1 MKWKSAFAV
10 VATLLVLSG
19 CNAAPPQMN
28 EAPSPETTPALA
40 DPIDLDYHATL
51 VVDDGSRHA
60 LVTDWSAEKLR
71 AIDPDGE
78 ELWSLDAHLND
89 EVGGGIDAF
98 SAEEAVVINEPS
110 GETKAYSWADGSEV
124 WSFQIPDP
132 VNACHPAQDFAAQ
145 TTGTSSILG
154 EGDLI
159 LLEYLGITGSAG
171 CEPSS
176 ENGNALVYAL
186 DPTTGKEAWPSLS
199 IGIEGMTFG
208 GVTMNI
214 SPDRKYG
221 IASWR
226 DGDESMITRVAL
238 DTGRH
243 TTVPITSARSIDD
256 TGIDYYD
263 VYPTTDPTKLLYV
276 YGSEAS
282 DDPYNSAVTRVA
294 KLSVPSGL
302 PDTDAATLDSI
313 DEPQGLTMEDTVDS
327 VCATDLV
334 FTPYGEPACVQP
346 QLFASAIKYQGS
358 DGSPQGWFSDAP
370 ETALESIRAFGTP
383 QYSPVDTKDG
393 TLLVV
398 PGSESGIMALNANTG
413 KTVWEAG
420 DATGDMPWGGQGVL
434 PELGLVIV
442 TDSKKT
448 SFYESETGKLVDDY
462 PASEYARLSSGKRV
476 ALVADEQ
483 STTMWSVVDS

>member
-1 MKWKSAFAV
+1 MKWKLAFAA
-10 VATLLVLSG
+10 VAALLVLSG
-19 CNAAPPQMN
+19 CNAAPPQKS
-28 EAPSPETTPALA
+28 ETPSPKTTPTLA

-51 VVDDGSRHA
+51 VVDDGAGDA

-89 EVGGGIDAF
+89 EVGGGIEAF
-98 SAEEAVVINEPS
+98 SAGGNVVINELS
-110 GETKAYSWADGSEV
+110 GGTTAYSWADGSES
-124 WSFQIPDP
+124 WSFQIPDT
-132 VNACHPAQDFAAQ
+132 VDACHPAQDFAAQ
-145 TTGTSSILG
+145 TTGTSNILG

-159 LLEYLGITGSAG
+159 LLEYLGISGSGG

-176 ENGNALVYAL
+176 ENGNAMVYAL

-199 IGIEGMTFG
+199 IGTEGKTFG
-208 GVTMNI
+208 GITMNI

-221 IASWR
+221 IASWQ
-226 DGDESMITRVAL
+226 DGEESMVTRIAL

-282 DDPYNSAVTRVA
+282 DDPYSSTVTRVA
-294 KLSVPSGL
+294 QLTIPSGL
-302 PDTDAATLDSI
+302 PDTDAGTLDGI
-313 DEPQGLTMEDTVDS
+313 DEPRDLTMEDTFDS

-334 FTPYGEPACVQP
+334 FTPDGEPACVQP
-346 QLFASAIKYQGS
+346 QLFASAVKYQGS
-358 DGSPQGWFSDAP
+358 DGSPQGWYADAP
-370 ETALESIRAFGTP
+370 ETALESIGAFGTP
-383 QYSPVDTKDG
+383 QYSPVDTKGG

-398 PGSESGIMALNANTG
+398 PGSESGLLALNAKTG

-420 DATGDMPWGGQGVL
+420 DATRDMPWGGQGVL

-448 SFYESETGKLVDDY
+448 SFYESETGKLVDDH
-462 PASEYARLSSGKRV
+462 PASEYARLSSGQRV
-476 ALVADEQ
+476 VLVADEA
-483 STTMWSVVDS
+483 STTMWSVVES